1 MTPQQIALVQNS
13 FKSVA
18 PIASK
23 AAAFFYDRLFE
34 IAPEVRQ
41 LFPADLSG
49 QKVKLMGILATAIN
63 NLHRLDA
70 ILPTVRRLGDRHRDY
85 GVSAEHYATVG
96 AALLW
101 TLEQGLGAGFTSEVK
116 AAWYEAYC
124 ALAEAMQQG
133 ERQAKA
139 GGEVLSPG
147 SDRKGDG

>member
-1 MTPQQIALVQNS
+1 MTPQQISLVQSS

-23 AAAFFYDRLFE
+23 AADLFYYRLFV

-41 LFPADLSG
+41 LFPAKLSE
-49 QKVKLMGILATAIN
+49 QKIKLMAMLTKTVN
-63 NLHRLDA
+63 NLHQLDA
-70 ILPTVRRLGDRHRDY
+70 ILPAVRQLGERHRGY
-85 GVSAEHYATVG
+85 RVSAEHYATVG

-101 TLEQGLGAGFTSEVK
+101 TLQQGLGAGFTSEVK

>member
-23 AAAFFYDRLFE
+23 AAALFYDRPFE

-70 ILPTVRRLGDRHRDY
+70 ILPTVRQLGDRHRDY
-85 GVSAEHYATVG
+85 GVSTEHYATVG
-96 AALLW
+96 AVLLW

-116 AAWYEAYC
+116 AAWCEAYC
-124 ALAEAMQQG
+124 ALADAMQQG

-139 GGEVLSPG
+139 AGEVLSPG

>member
-1 MTPQQIALVQNS
+1 MTPQQIALVQCS

-23 AAAFFYDRLFE
+23 AADLFYNRLFE

-41 LFPADLSG
+41 LFPTDLSG
-49 QKVKLMGILATAIN
+49 QKVKLMGMLATAIN

-116 AAWYEAYC
+116 AAWSEAYC
-124 ALAEAMQQG
+124 ALAGAMQQG
-133 ERQAKA
+133 ERQARAA
-139 GGEVLSPG
+139 GEALSLAE
-147 SDRKGDG
+147 

>member
-23 AAAFFYDRLFE
+23 AAALFYDRLFE

-49 QKVKLMGILATAIN
+49 QKVKLMGILAT
-63 NLHRLDA
+63 DA
-70 ILPTVRRLGDRHRDY
+70 ILPTVRQLGDRHRDY